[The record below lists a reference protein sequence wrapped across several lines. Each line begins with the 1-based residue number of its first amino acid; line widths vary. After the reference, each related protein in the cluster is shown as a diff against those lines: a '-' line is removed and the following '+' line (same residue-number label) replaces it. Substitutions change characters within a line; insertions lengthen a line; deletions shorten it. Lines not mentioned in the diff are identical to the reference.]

1 MRNHISKVHRVCFG
15 PLCKCF
21 CFLASFPSSSSAS
34 SPCLLPLLHLLLL
47 LPQASMRHCGQ
58 YLSLAVPGLAERRPS
73 LLLGDRVIVCEPG
86 ENPTCTTY
94 ASCLIVN
101 SCPLVPGHGGGV
113 EEGIVRESI
122 VTYMYANS
130 HLVIV
135 TVLPWQQ
142 VVMRL
147 VHTGKG
153 TYTR

>member
-1 MRNHISKVHRVCFG
+1 
-15 PLCKCF
+15 
-21 CFLASFPSSSSAS
+21 
-34 SPCLLPLLHLLLL
+34 
-47 LPQASMRHCGQ
+47 MRHCGQ